1 MINSVRNTVLAI
13 ANKNNFGYISPA
25 DFNLYAKQAQLDIF
39 EDYVYRYNQWVLKQN
54 LRQSGSGYADIVKN
68 IEDTIDNFSV
78 TTPMSNSSSSEFSLP
93 EDYYFIN
100 TVRYGYKDIEK
111 VSNIKL
117 MNLLSS
123 NLTAPTVSYPV
134 YIMEGNKIKVYP
146 ETISSNVS
154 TQYVRTPKDPK
165 WTYVEFEGGEPMFNA
180 SSADYKDFELPATD
194 EPLIVAKVLQYIGI
208 SIREDELVQMG
219 NAEEIKQQQTEG

>member
-68 IEDTIDNFSV
+68 IEDAIDFFSV
-78 TTPMSNSSSSEFSLP
+78 TSPMSNFTSSEFILP
-93 EDYYFIN
+93 EDCYFIN
-100 TVRYGYKDIEK
+100 SIRYSDKNVEK
-111 VSNIKL
+111 VSNTKL

-123 NLTAPTVSYPV
+123 NLTAPKKLYPV
-134 YIMEGNKIKVYP
+134 YTVNGSNIKIYP
-146 ETISSNVS
+146 TTIGSNVEI
-154 TQYVRTPKDPK
+154 QYIRYPKDPK
-165 WTYVEFEGGEPMFNA
+165 WTYVQFEGGEPMFNA
-180 SSADYKDFELPATD
+180 SNADYQDIELRPTD
-194 EPLIVAKVLQYIGI
+194 EPLIVAKILQYVGI
-208 SIREDELVQMG
+208 SIREDELIRIG